1 MVEAPFATGQIIS
14 RYRVLE
20 KLGSGGM
27 GIVCKAQ
34 DNDLGRFVALKFL
47 PENANEDPIA
57 LERFRREAQRA
68 SALNHPNICT
78 IYEIGIHEGHPFIA
92 MEYLDGLTLKYW
104 IAAGT
109 LDTERIISIA
119 VEVSDALDAAHSEG
133 IIHRDIKPANIFV
146 TRRGRVKVLDF
157 GLAKSMRQEG
167 LANQTAAQAT
177 QSLSYAAEE
186 HLTTPG
192 TAMGTVAYMS
202 PEQIRA
208 EELDGRTDLFSFGIV
223 LYEMATGRLPFQ
235 GASSGVLTEAILNRN
250 PVAPVRLNPNVP
262 PALQEVI
269 RRALEKNRNL
279 RYQNAADMGVE
290 LQRLRRDSDSGWN
303 SGEEGAEPPVAP
315 APSRLSSSGKRG
327 AHTSSQQSAGVRP
340 QRVSKIIHSL
350 AVLPF
355 ENAGGEREDEYLS
368 DGITGSLINTL
379 ATLPKLRVMAQ
390 STVFRYKGRK
400 IDPQA
405 IGRELNVRAVLTG
418 RIMHVGG
425 SLRIGTELVDVAT
438 GSQLWGAQY
447 NRNSDDIFVVQDEIS
462 NEISGK
468 LRLQL
473 TRAEKKRLTKHH
485 TENAEAYRLYLQG
498 RHHWNKWT
506 EQGFYKAIDYFQQ
519 AVEKDPSY
527 ALAFAGIADSYVLL
541 GWNSYLP
548 PREVFPKGKAA
559 AMTALQLDADL
570 PEAHASLAALL
581 WLHDWRWD
589 EAQLEFKRSLELDPT
604 YPTANHWYAEY
615 LMTMGKH
622 AEVMARMKKGQELDP
637 LSLIINVAVGWAFYN
652 DRRYDEGIEQ
662 LRRTV
667 ELDPN
672 YPVTYWIL
680 GLLLRKTGCYDLAM
694 TEGEK
699 GVKLSSGS
707 PLMRAALAHTF
718 AAAGRTTEAVQ
729 TLDELTEL
737 AAHRYVAPYFIAG
750 IHVGLGANER
760 AIEYLEKAYEEHC
773 HWLIYLH
780 IDPSMDGLRDDPRFQ
795 NLLRR
800 VGLPAVRA
808 AIPN

>member
-1 MVEAPFATGQIIS
+1 MTEAPFATGQTIS

-34 DNDLGRFVALKFL
+34 DNELGRFVALKFL
-47 PENANEDPIA
+47 PENAAQDPLA
-57 LERFRREAQRA
+57 LERFRREARRS

-109 LDTERIISIA
+109 LDTERIVSIA
-119 VEVSDALDAAHSEG
+119 IEVCEALDAAHSEG

-146 TRRGRVKVLDF
+146 TRRGRVKILDF
-157 GLAKSMRQEG
+157 GLAKSMRPEG
-167 LANQTAAQAT
+167 LANQIATQQT
-177 QSLSYAAEE
+177 QSLCYVAEE
-186 HLTTPG
+186 HLTSPG

-202 PEQIRA
+202 PEQVRA

-223 LYEMATGRLPFQ
+223 LYEMATGMLPFQ

-269 RRALEKNRNL
+269 RRALEKKRNL

-780 IDPSMDGLRDDPRFQ
+780 IDPSMDGLREDPRFQ

-800 VGLPAVRA
+800 VGLPY
-808 AIPN
+808 

>member
-1 MVEAPFATGQIIS
+1 
-14 RYRVLE
+14 
-20 KLGSGGM
+20 M
-27 GIVCKAQ
+27 GVVYKAQ
-34 DNDLGRFVALKFL
+34 DNELGRFVALKFL
-47 PENANEDPIA
+47 PENAAQDPLA
-57 LERFRREAQRA
+57 LERFRREARRA

-78 IYEIGIHEGHPFIA
+78 IYEIGIHEGHPYIA
-92 MEYLDGLTLKYW
+92 MEYLDGVTLKYW

-109 LDTERIISIA
+109 LDTGRIISIA
-119 VEVSDALDAAHSEG
+119 MEISDALDAAHSEG

-146 TRRGRVKVLDF
+146 TRRGRVKILDF
-157 GLAKSMRQEG
+157 GLAKSIHPEG
-167 LANQTAAQAT
+167 LGSQIAAQAT
-177 QSLSYAAEE
+177 QSLSYTAEE
-186 HLTTPG
+186 HLTSPG

-202 PEQIRA
+202 PEQVRA

-223 LYEMATGRLPFQ
+223 LYEMATGRLPFH
-235 GASSGVLTEAILNRN
+235 GASSGVLTEAILNRQ
-250 PVAPVRLNPNVP
+250 PVAPVQVNPAVSSG
-262 PALQEVI
+262 LQEVI
-269 RRALEKNRNL
+269 RRALEKDRKL

-290 LQRLRRDSDSGWN
+290 LQRLRRDSDSGWR
-303 SGEEGAEPPVAP
+303 SGEEPEPVVA
-315 APSRLSSSGKRG
+315 AVTSLLASSGKRG
-327 AHTSSQQSAGVRP
+327 AQTSSLQTAAVRP
-340 QRVSKIIHSL
+340 QRVSKIIDSL

-355 ENAGGEREDEYLS
+355 ENASGEPQHEYLS
-368 DGITGSLINTL
+368 DGITGNLINTL

-405 IGRELNVRAVLTG
+405 IGRELNVRAVITG

-447 NRNSDDIFVVQDEIS
+447 NRKPDDIFVVQDEIS

-473 TRAEKKRLTKHH
+473 TRAEKKRLAKHH
-485 TENAEAYRLYLQG
+485 TENVEAYRLYLQG
-498 RHHWNKWT
+498 RHYWNMWT
-506 EQGFYKAIDYFQQ
+506 EEGFYKAIDYFQQ

-527 ALAFAGIADSYVLL
+527 ALAYTGVADSYVLL

-548 PREVFPKGKAA
+548 PKEVFPKGKAA
-559 AMTALQLDADL
+559 ATTALKLDPDL

-589 EAQLEFKRSLELDPT
+589 EAQIEFKRSLELDPR

-637 LSLIINVAVGWAFYN
+637 LSLIINVAVGWAFYFA
-652 DRRYDEGIEQ
+652 RRFDEGIEQ
-662 LRRTV
+662 LRRTA
-667 ELDPN
+667 EFDPS

-680 GLLLRKTGCYDLAM
+680 GLLHRKAGRYELAM

-699 GVKLSSGS
+699 GLKLSGGS
-707 PLMRAALAHTF
+707 PLMRAALGHTF
-718 AAAGRTTEAVQ
+718 GAAGRTTEAVQ

-737 AAHRYVAPYFIAG
+737 AKHRYVAPYFFAG
-750 IHVGLGANER
+750 IHIGLGENDR
-760 AIEYLEKAYEEHC
+760 AIEYLEKSYEEHS

-780 IDPSMDGLRDDPRFQ
+780 IDPSMDGLRDNLRFQ
-795 NLLRR
+795 NLLQR
-800 VGLPAVRA
+800 VGLPARTGA
-808 AIPN
+808 NPT

>member
-1 MVEAPFATGQIIS
+1 MTEAPFATGQTIS
-14 RYRVLE
+14 RYRVLD

-27 GIVCKAQ
+27 GVVYKAQ
-34 DNDLGRFVALKFL
+34 DSELGRFVALKFL
-47 PENANEDPIA
+47 PENAAQDPLA
-57 LERFRREAQRA
+57 LERFRREARRA

-78 IYEIGIHEGHPFIA
+78 IYEIGIHEGHSYIA
-92 MEYLDGLTLKYW
+92 MEYLDGVTLKYW

-109 LDTERIISIA
+109 LDTERIVSIA
-119 VEVSDALDAAHSEG
+119 IEVCDALDAAHSEG

-146 TRRGRVKVLDF
+146 TRRGRIKILDF
-157 GLAKSMRQEG
+157 GLAKSMRTES
-167 LANQTAAQAT
+167 LASPSETQAT
-177 QSLSYAAEE
+177 QSLHYVDEE
-186 HLTTPG
+186 HLTSPG

-202 PEQIRA
+202 PEQVRA
-208 EELDGRTDLFSFGIV
+208 QELDGRTDLFSFGIV

-235 GASSGVLTEAILNRN
+235 GASSGVLTDAILNRN
-250 PVAPVRLNPNVP
+250 PVAPLQVNPNVP
-262 PALQEVI
+262 LALQEVI
-269 RRALEKNRNL
+269 RRALEKDRRL

-290 LQRLRRDSDSGWN
+290 LQRLRRDSDSGWRT
-303 SGEEGAEPPVAP
+303 GEETEPPVTP
-315 APSRLSSSGKRG
+315 ITRQLSSSGKRR
-327 AHTSSQQSAGVRP
+327 AHASPLQTAAVRP
-340 QRVSKIIHSL
+340 QRVSKNIHSL

-355 ENAGGEREDEYLS
+355 ENASGEAEHEYLS

-379 ATLPKLRVMAQ
+379 ATVPKLRVMAQ

-418 RIMHVGG
+418 TIMHLGG

-438 GSQLWGAQY
+438 GSQLWGTQY
-447 NRNSDDIFVVQDEIS
+447 NRKPDDIFVVQDEIS
-462 NEISGK
+462 SEISGK

-498 RHHWNKWT
+498 RHHWNRWT

-527 ALAFAGIADSYVLL
+527 ALAYAGVADSYVLL

-548 PREVFPKGKAA
+548 PKEVFPKGKAA
-559 AMTALQLDADL
+559 ATTALQLDPEL

-589 EAQLEFKRSLELDPT
+589 EAQIEFKRSLELGPT
-604 YPTANHWYAEY
+604 YATANHWYAEY

-622 AEVMARMKKGQELDP
+622 EEVMARMKKGQELDP

-652 DRRYDEGIEQ
+652 ARRYDGAIEQ
-662 LRRTV
+662 LRQTV

-680 GLLLRKTGCYDLAM
+680 GLLLRKTGCYELAI

-699 GVKLSSGS
+699 GVKLSGGS
-707 PLMRAALAHTF
+707 PLMRAALAHTLG
-718 AAAGRTTEAVQ
+718 AAGRTTEAVQ
-729 TLDELTEL
+729 MLDELTEL
-737 AAHRYVAPYFIAG
+737 ATQRYVAPYFFAG
-750 IHVGLGANER
+750 IHVGLGENDR
-760 AIEYLEKAYEEHC
+760 AIEYLEKSYEEHS

-780 IDPSMDGLRDDPRFQ
+780 IDPGMDALRDNPRFQ
-795 NLLRR
+795 DLLRR
-800 VGLPAVRA
+800 VGLPPLTT
-808 AIPN
+808 AIPA